1 MGTFFQHP
9 EYRWYRSF
17 LCLIPSEYPS
27 LYDRRLPF
35 LNTMRVLAIST
46 AILLL
51 LMALLPLGTL
61 SEGGID
67 PRVPDDLYGK
77 DEKHPVVEFDNK
89 TVEEGDVGPLGDL
102 NIYLYNFEIDSSPGI
117 INEFEI
123 SLEIYRWGEYGRE
136 RDLDELDGPL
146 PMFRYFDEG
155 VNDTVESLTW
165 ETLAVWDATIDM
177 PPLPQVAAPVDAVH
191 GYYRIRVTLDL
202 VPVDENATSMGHF
215 TEQEWSDNIEAVRND
230 EEPTDT
236 TYLVSEAGFTVVP
249 EHYETI
255 SQPNLVP
262 DFGDFTTP
270 VIRPGDTGIYNF
282 TVTNRY
288 DLTITDVFVTV
299 EFYMW
304 ATIDDAKPIEDLDGP
319 VPVIKGIGEPLDKVP
334 LGSID
339 PGSSMPVRLEIATEE
354 DTPKGTYFVRHRIEF
369 EYDEVPFDMES
380 RGFFTWD
387 QWEGFDYT
395 NLYYQLGTAGI
406 VPDSSFSVKDPV
418 PLWPLAT
425 LIVLCILL
433 GSLAVVF
440 YLAEEHG
447 GQYPRLKKGLQYWSG
462 KYQQR
467 KRLLQQRLEDIRA
480 DQEVADE
487 PLDDDDAGE

>member
-1 MGTFFQHP
+1 M
-9 EYRWYRSF
+9 
-17 LCLIPSEYPS
+17 
-27 LYDRRLPF
+27 
-35 LNTMRVLAIST
+35 MRGIAFST

-51 LMALLPLGTL
+51 VMTLIPLVTL
-61 SEGGID
+61 SDGGID
-67 PRVPDDLYGK
+67 PKVPDDLYGD
-77 DEKHPVVEFDNK
+77 DETHPEVAFDNK
-89 TVEEGDVGPLGDL
+89 TFEVGTIGKLGILEVKLNNFELVGPAD
-102 NIYLYNFEIDSSPGI
+102 GI
-117 INEFEI
+117 KEFRVI
-123 SLEIYRWGEYGRE
+123 LEIYRWGEYGQE
-136 RDLDELDGPL
+136 MDLDQLGAPN
-146 PMFRYFDEG
+146 PNFTYFDDI

-165 ETLAVWDATIDM
+165 QSVDKQWVDDKEIEIL
-177 PPLPQVAAPVDAVH
+177 LPDVTVPEDSVH

-202 VPVDENATSMGHF
+202 NAANQEAKSMGHF
-215 TEQEWSDNIEAVRND
+215 TKQQWSNNIKRIQND
-230 EEPTDT
+230 ETLVDPE
-236 TYLVSEAGFTVVP
+236 YLISEAGFTVVP
-249 EHYETI
+249 KDFKYVTE
-255 SQPNLVP
+255 PNLVP

-270 VIRPGDTGIYNF
+270 VIRPGDSGTYNF

-288 DLTITDVFVTV
+288 DRPITEVFVTV

-319 VPVIKGIGEPLDKVP
+319 VPVIKGIREPIYWDSLESN
-334 LGSID
+334 G
-339 PGSSMPVRLEIATEE
+339 PGSSESVRLEIATED

-369 EYDEVPFDMES
+369 KYNATEFVMES

-387 QWEGFDYT
+387 QWEGFDYS
-395 NLYYQLGTAGI
+395 NLYYQLGTSGI

-447 GQYPRLKKGLQYWSG
+447 DQYPRLKKGLQYWGG

-467 KRLLQQRLEDIRA
+467 KRLMHQRLEDIRA
-480 DQEVADE
+480 DREIADE
-487 PLDDDDAGE
+487 PSDGVEDDDVDDDDDDDG